1 MFGPTT
7 GDRVKLAD
15 MDLWIEVEK
24 DYTIYGDECKFGGG
38 RYFFRECLAYPA
50 GLPMPGKPIRDGQG
64 QASGRS
70 DAEVLDLVITNALV
84 VDWSGIYKVRLPS
97 RSSQS

>member
-15 MDLWIEVEK
+15 MDLWVEVEK
-24 DYTIYGDECKFGGG
+24 DYTFYGDECKFGGG
-38 RYFFRECLAYPA
+38 NSSLRCRTESVDTPCV
-50 GLPMPGKPIRDGQG
+50 GKVLRDGQG
-64 QASGRS
+64 QASDRT

-84 VDWSGIYKVRLPS
+84 IDWGGIFKVHS
-97 RSSQS
+97 